1 VTHVD
6 EVKDGRAVLEKQLQI
21 DAAYAASIPSQSS
34 TDRINHHRIFL
45 LLYYYSTVRWLE
57 FAETSKFPGLVNKV
71 VVEFYGRYRD
81 YVFEPV
87 VEKAMCPVPHWE
99 AYFKQADSYRRRP
112 GQLSGMRLLE
122 YGAYAHIRYDLAEA
136 IATAFSVGHGARV
149 SEAER
154 DINGPGST
162 QVLIRTARDF
172 LENYERML
180 PEIVPSLGRRS
191 VWLYAHHNTRWWLPR
206 VQRWRD
212 AAWADAMILLESGR
226 AKLTETEIK
235 QRMRESPVS
244 A

>member
-1 VTHVD
+1 MHVD
-6 EVKDGRAVLEKQLQI
+6 EVKDGRAVLDRLLQI
-21 DAAYAASIPSQSS
+21 DAAYAASIPDQSS
-34 TDRINHHRIFL
+34 AERINHHRIFL

-57 FAETSKFPGLVNKV
+57 FAEISKFPVIVNKV
-71 VVEFYGRYRD
+71 VVEFFGRYRD
-81 YVFEPV
+81 YVFAPV
-87 VEKAMCPVPHWE
+87 VENAMCPVPHWE

-136 IATAFSVGHGARV
+136 VASAFSVGHCARM

-154 DINGPGST
+154 DINGPGSI
-162 QVLIRTARDF
+162 QVLTRTARDF

-180 PEIVPSLGRRS
+180 PEIVPSFGRAS
-191 VWLYAHHNTRWWLPR
+191 FWLYVHNNTQWWLPR

-212 AAWADAMILLESGR
+212 AAWADAMILLETGR